1 MVDPYV
7 ALAGLL
13 VGFVMGMT
21 GMGGGALM
29 TPILVLIFGVEPL
42 AAVSSD
48 IVASMIMKPVGG
60 AVHWGRGTV
69 HRGLVLWLVMGSVPA
84 AFTGVLLLKLMGS
97 GAAMQAGIRLALGV
111 ALLAVAAGLSIRP
124 LLRGRNSTPDAQV
137 ESGTPIV
144 VRRLPTVLAGVL
156 GGLLVG
162 IASVGSGSLI
172 IVLLLL
178 LYPRIRLSEL
188 VGTDLVQACPL
199 IASAALGHLLFGD
212 FRLPLTASILVGSL
226 PGVYLGARFSSR
238 APDHVIRPA
247 LTIVLTA
254 SALKLL
260 GVSTGMVGAVAGALL
275 LVAFVQVIVRWQKQE
290 RQSAA
295 ATRAAAGS
303 ELRPW
308 SEAIDD

>member
-1 MVDPYV
+1 MLDPYV
-7 ALAGLL
+7 AVAGLL
-13 VGFVMGMT
+13 VGFVIGLT

-29 TPILVLIFGVEPL
+29 TPILVLIFGVDPL

-69 HRGLVLWLVMGSVPA
+69 HRGLVVWLAVGSVPS
-84 AFTGVLLLKLMGS
+84 AFLGVLLLKSLGT
-97 GAAMQAGIRLALGV
+97 GAALQATIRVTLGV
-111 ALLAVAAGLSIRP
+111 ALLAISVALALRP
-124 LLRGRNSTPDAQV
+124 YLRGKSGRIDPMGSA

-144 VRRLPTVLAGVL
+144 VRRLPTLLIGAL
-156 GGLLVG
+156 GGLVVG

-188 VGTDLVQACPL
+188 VGTDLVQAVPL
-199 IASAALGHLLFGD
+199 IASAAIGHLLFGD
-212 FRLPLTASILVGSL
+212 FRLALTASILVGSL

-247 LTIVLTA
+247 LTVVLATT
-254 SALKLL
+254 ALKLL
-260 GVSTGMVGAVAGALL
+260 GMPTGLVCAIGTVLALI
-275 LVAFVQVIVRWQKQE
+275 AIGRGVITSQRL
-290 RQSAA
+290 RGRSAA
-295 ATRAAAGS
+295 VPTPAEPAS
-303 ELRPW
+303 
-308 SEAIDD
+308 